1 MFYDNKIIKNIIGHK
16 RIKINLTSLVKNI
29 QVKNQ
34 LNNFKCVR
42 AYTHKVR
49 DNTQYYILYKKKTFR
64 TSYFHRHTRIHIVY
78 III

>member
-1 MFYDNKIIKNIIGHK
+1 MIKKIIKNIIGLK
-16 RIKINLTSLVKNI
+16 RVKINLTSLVKNI

-49 DNTQYYILYKKKTFR
+49 DNT
-64 TSYFHRHTRIHIVY
+64 H
-78 III
+78 